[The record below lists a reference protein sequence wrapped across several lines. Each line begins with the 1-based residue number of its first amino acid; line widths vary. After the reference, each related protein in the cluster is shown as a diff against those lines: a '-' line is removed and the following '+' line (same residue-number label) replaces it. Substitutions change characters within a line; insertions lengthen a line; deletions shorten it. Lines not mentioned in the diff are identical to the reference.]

1 MSETD
6 AGKMLSEIRERV
18 RVQIRNQTP
27 IGSES
32 GAVSGRPRTD
42 ADVLESLRANL
53 SVIERSWNKLPPVIS
68 YRRGALASLELSIKR
83 LIEKVTHWFTWEQ
96 VNFNSATANS
106 LRDALVLLSAHEE
119 MLGALQLE
127 LQSLLETTAEIQTR
141 LEMRAPIAKSA
152 NAALG
157 QDSSESVT
165 NTETSAVVGR
175 LSGVDAE
182 INKLLSRLEEL
193 RRFRTRLDI

>member
-32 GAVSGRPRTD
+32 GALSGRPRTD

-152 NAALG
+152 NAAPG

>member
-18 RVQIRNQTP
+18 RVQIRNQTS

-32 GAVSGRPRTD
+32 GALRGRPRTD

-152 NAALG
+152 NAAPG